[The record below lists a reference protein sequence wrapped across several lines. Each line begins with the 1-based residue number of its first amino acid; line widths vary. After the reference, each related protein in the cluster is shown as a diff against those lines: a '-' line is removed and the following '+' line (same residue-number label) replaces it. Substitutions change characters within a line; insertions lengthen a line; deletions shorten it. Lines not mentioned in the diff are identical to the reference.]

1 MSNDNDKTIRLVSLD
16 LKNILGVEDLSPNS
30 TPIFPVDIYGGRHT
44 MFVYCDLI
52 QDKILGNTFTSLLRT
67 VALIAN
73 TEDEENRKG
82 SIISYRS
89 FSNLQWKTVV
99 KSSFQS
105 ISITL
110 RDETRQLMPFLSV
123 GCSNWYSNS
132 RRRRQPPSSPWR
144 TSSSIWIRSSRAW
157 STCGTSWEMCST
169 IIEKVCFTI
178 GQKLGKNLVTAAI
191 PEIGQVIA
199 GKKKIRTAAK
209 DSVKKSIS
217 ESLVVAQPS
226 NKPAGA
232 ARWVSGPQRG
242 RPAQKARPVP
252 PERVALPRLGSV
264 KKRHDGKALS
274 APAGTKTAGSR
285 KRKNAA
291 SSVTSTKKPTKRSR
305 SEIFSNIKYY

>member
-1 MSNDNDKTIRLVSLD
+1 MDAHYDAQIGTQTVGGGGSPQAAHGGPARQFGSGAAGLGALAVRVGRCALPL
-16 LKNILGVEDLSPNS
+16 LKK
-30 TPIFPVDIYGGRHT
+30 Y
-44 MFVYCDLI
+44 
-52 QDKILGNTFTSLLRT
+52 
-67 VALIAN
+67 ALPLA
-73 TEDEENRKG
+73 K
-82 SIISYRS
+82 
-89 FSNLQWKTVV
+89 
-99 KSSFQS
+99 
-105 ISITL
+105 
-110 RDETRQLMPFLSV
+110 
-123 GCSNWYSNS
+123 
-132 RRRRQPPSSPWR
+132 
-144 TSSSIWIRSSRAW
+144 
-157 STCGTSWEMCST
+157 
-169 IIEKVCFTI
+169 
-178 GQKLGKNLVTAAI
+178 KLGKNLVTAAI

-232 ARWVSGPQRG
+232 ARRVSGPQRG